1 MYTKQLFLIA
11 ATLTLHLASANC
23 IHGTSLHRREE
34 GPGGTV
40 KVSSFGYTGLLGPL
54 NWAGLAPEN
63 SACATS
69 TNQSPVNIDNTISLA
84 TEAPVI
90 VIPSVKAAEFENL
103 GSTIEVIVN
112 GTTTFAGTEFEL
124 RQFHFHTPSE
134 HRIAE
139 EYFPLEVHMVHEAAG
154 TLPCLLGV
162 QTII

>member
-1 MYTKQLFLIA
+1 MIA
-11 ATLTLHLASANC
+11 ATLTSHLASANC

-63 SACATS
+63 SACVTS
-69 TNQSPVNIDNTISLA
+69 SNQSPVNIDDTISLA

-90 VIPSVKAAEFENL
+90 LIPSVEAAEFENL

-112 GTTTFAGTEFEL
+112 GTTTVGGTKFDL
-124 RQFHFHTPSE
+124 KQFHFHTPSE

-154 TLPCLLGV
+154 TIPLS
-162 QTII
+162 